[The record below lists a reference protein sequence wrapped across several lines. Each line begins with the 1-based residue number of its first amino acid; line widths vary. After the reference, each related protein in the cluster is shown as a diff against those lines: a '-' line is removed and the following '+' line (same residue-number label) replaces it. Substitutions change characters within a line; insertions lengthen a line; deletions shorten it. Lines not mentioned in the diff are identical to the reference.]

1 MAQHRHKRET
11 NARTQLVARL
21 PRPRAGFLAAPLAVI
36 ATAGAVS
43 IGVLGAELPA
53 SPVAAGPVVGDPTAT
68 TAGDVV
74 GRRTTLSRGGDS
86 GRGDAARGTDSASQ
100 TTAKNAA
107 RAPVALSPQ
116 ELEIQALLKPA
127 AVERAIARADS
138 TLWTSESLNLWTE
151 PGDDAAQTG
160 EIAAGEKVVATG
172 RTMLD
177 RVEIVWEKDE
187 TRWVTSG
194 YLTEE
199 EPFTLGGECTNG
211 TSVASGV
218 SPNIVKVHQAVCAQF
233 PDITVYGT
241 FRGDGEHAQGIA
253 VDIMVSGAEGQA
265 VADFLREYHAD
276 LGISYLIYA
285 QRIWSVQRSG
295 EGWRGMENRGSTT
308 ANHYDHVH
316 VTTY

>member
-1 MAQHRHKRET
+1 M
-11 NARTQLVARL
+11 
-21 PRPRAGFLAAPLAVI
+21 
-36 ATAGAVS
+36 S

-53 SPVAAGPVVGDPTAT
+53 SPVAAGPVVGDTT
-68 TAGDVV
+68 SVTAGDVV
-74 GRRTTLSRGGDS
+74 GRRPTPSRGGGS
-86 GRGDAARGTDSASQ
+86 GRGTDTGSDTASE
-100 TTAKNAA
+100 TGAKNAA
-107 RAPVALSPQ
+107 RAPLTLSPQ
-116 ELEIQALLKPA
+116 EQEIQALLKPA
-127 AVERAIARADS
+127 AVERAIARADT

-172 RTMLD
+172 RSMLD
-177 RVEIVWEKDE
+177 RVEIVWEGDE

-194 YLTEE
+194 YLTED

-218 SPNIVKVHQAVCAQF
+218 SPNIVKVHQAVCAEF

-285 QRIWSVQRSG
+285 QRIWSVQRSS